1 MGAEMSFVVT
11 KLNAVRNRSSAT
23 RMDMLAEN
31 TQRSS
36 VVILRQVL
44 GLWPYLFI
52 AISVGGF
59 VYIAS
64 NAIVR

>member
-1 MGAEMSFVVT
+1 
-11 KLNAVRNRSSAT
+11 
-23 RMDMLAEN
+23 MLAEN
-31 TQRSS
+31 TQHSS
-36 VVILRQVL
+36 AVMLKQVL

-64 NAIVR
+64 NAFVQ

>member
-1 MGAEMSFVVT
+1 
-11 KLNAVRNRSSAT
+11 
-23 RMDMLAEN
+23 MLAEN

-36 VVILRQVL
+36 AVILRQVL
-44 GLWPYLFI
+44 GLWPYLFM

-64 NAIVR
+64 KAVVR

>member
-1 MGAEMSFVVT
+1 
-11 KLNAVRNRSSAT
+11 
-23 RMDMLAEN
+23 MDMLAED

-36 VVILRQVL
+36 AVILRQVL

-52 AISVGGF
+52 AISVSGF

-64 NAIVR
+64 KGL